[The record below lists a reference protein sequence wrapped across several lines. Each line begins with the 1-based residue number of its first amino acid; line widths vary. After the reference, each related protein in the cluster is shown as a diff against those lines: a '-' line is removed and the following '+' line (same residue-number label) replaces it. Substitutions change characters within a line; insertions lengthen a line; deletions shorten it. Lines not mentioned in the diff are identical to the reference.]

1 MRITDYD
8 TVAYGNGN
16 KEKKA
21 SNELLDLLDSA
32 VEIIEIKCNMAD
44 NLVNAK
50 NDKEILYTAC
60 ESVWFWL
67 KGESK

>member
-8 TVAYGNGN
+8 TVAYGAKN
-16 KEKKA
+16 KENKT
-21 SNELLDLLDSA
+21 SNELLDLLDST

-44 NLVNAK
+44 NLVASK
-50 NDKEILYTAC
+50 NDKEILYVAC

-67 KGESK
+67 KSL